1 MPAIF
6 KLNLRRP
13 GLALT
18 RSAFL
23 AILLAVLL
31 LGGRARAAEGLYDGF
46 QASGDIRRFAGETL
60 YFDIRF
66 LLFNQ
71 AATAE
76 VRFFEKDGGYR
87 ARLVAQTK
95 GFVGLLTAY
104 RQHIYETAFEV
115 VDGGNRVRAKSFLRQ
130 VINGEHRERT
140 EHTFDYTERR
150 HRWTEFVNGKKTR
163 TDEEPIPEG
172 VAFDDVLTAFYN
184 FRNGVYGPVRPGANY
199 SIHTVPEKGHDTI
212 EINVHPEQ
220 EAGRERLAAN
230 RASADELLIDILV
243 PKEIF
248 NTETGRIRLLGSRHL
263 IPVESIIEDYILLGD
278 LHATFNRR
286 EMVKPVFAPPTAA
299 SQDSPASPG

>member
-1 MPAIF
+1 MSAIF

-13 GLALT
+13 RPAPIGGSFLAFLLALLLFGGV
-18 RSAFL
+18 SA
-23 AILLAVLL
+23 
-31 LGGRARAAEGLYDGF
+31 AAEGQYEGF
-46 QASGDIRRFAGETL
+46 KASGDVRRFAGETL

-76 VRFFEKDGGYR
+76 VRFFEKDGAYR

-95 GFVGLLTAY
+95 GFVGLLTSY

-115 VDGGNRVRAKSFLRQ
+115 VDGGNRLRATSFLRQ
-130 VINGEHRERT
+130 VVNGEYRERT
-140 EHTFDYTERR
+140 EHTFDYAERR

-212 EINVHPEQ
+212 EINVRPAS
-220 EAGRERLAAN
+220 EAERHRLAEGRPAAN
-230 RASADELLIDILV
+230 EMLVDILV

-248 NTETGRIRLLGSRHL
+248 YTETGRIRLWGSRHL
-263 IPVESIIEDYILLGD
+263 IPVESTIEDYILLGD

-286 EMVKPVFAPPTAA
+286 EMAKPAAVPPTVANE
-299 SQDSPASPG
+299 DSAASPG